1 MAHGVVRCVI
11 FPFLSFRQ
19 MKLFRSYTTAD
30 AMGKGLR
37 AEARGRPLCSR
48 WPQGGALICEPQRTA
63 GPVRSKQG
71 LLFVCWGKEGQ
82 DLRQQDCLSPGRR
95 KRRRPDSLQLC
106 PHFAPSNVKMRQ
118 TATSTVISLHANP
131 CSTTKKSVWFMTTT
145 HYWPGLRAAWRS
157 SSSPSSLIDDAV

>member
-1 MAHGVVRCVI
+1 MSGSRGCEVCYFSFSFFSPNET
-11 FPFLSFRQ
+11 FPFLHDGR
-19 MKLFRSYTTAD
+19 RS

-82 DLRQQDCLSPGRR
+82 DLRPQDCLSPGRR

-106 PHFAPSNVKMRQ
+106 SHFAPSNVKMRQ
-118 TATSTVISLHANP
+118 TATSTVISLHANL
-131 CSTTKKSVWFMTTT
+131 CSTTKKIGLVYDHHSLLAWFK
-145 HYWPGLRAAWRS
+145 
-157 SSSPSSLIDDAV
+157 SSLEVQQLSLLSD